1 MKVQKNNVVELTYE
15 LIVDGKLADKA
26 TQERPLGYIHG
37 THMLLPKFESE
48 VEGKEPGDEFAFTLT
63 PEEGYGTF
71 DASRLFELPKA
82 AFEIDGKVRED
93 LLVVGQIIPMLS
105 NTGQVVQGTVHE
117 VKPDTVVMDF
127 NHPMA
132 GKTLNFTG
140 KVVSVREATEKELK
154 EGLHGEFLPQGRGRL
169 PRRRSQGWR
178 VLPRRRSQ
186 GWRMLPRRRQ
196 EGRRMLPRQRRLP
209 QRVIKEDAHGGCHTE
224 LEHKG
229 IS

>member
-154 EGLHGEFLPQGRGRL
+154 EGLHGEFLPQAKVTRMASAATEKARRTANAATATATATKSNKGRCA
-169 PRRRSQGWR
+169 
-178 VLPRRRSQ
+178 
-186 GWRMLPRRRQ
+186 
-196 EGRRMLPRQRRLP
+196 RRL
-209 QRVIKEDAHGGCHTE
+209 
-224 LEHKG
+224 
-229 IS
+229 SY

>member
-1 MKVQKNNVVELTYE
+1 
-15 LIVDGKLADKA
+15 
-26 TQERPLGYIHG
+26 
-37 THMLLPKFESE
+37 MLLPKFESE

-132 GKTLNFTG
+132 GKTLNFSG

-154 EGLHGEFLPQGRGRL
+154 EGLHGEFLPQEEHECHCHKG
-169 PRRRSQGWR
+169 
-178 VLPRRRSQ
+178 
-186 GWRMLPRRRQ
+186 
-196 EGRRMLPRQRRLP
+196 E
-209 QRVIKEDAHGGCHTE
+209 GGCE
-224 LEHKG
+224 GHKDG
-229 IS
+229 ECCHGEGHKDGECCHGEGKKDGECCHGNGDCHKE

>member
-132 GKTLNFTG
+132 GKTLNFSG

-154 EGLHGEFLPQGRGRL
+154 EGLHGEFLPQEEHECHCHKG
-169 PRRRSQGWR
+169 
-178 VLPRRRSQ
+178 
-186 GWRMLPRRRQ
+186 
-196 EGRRMLPRQRRLP
+196 E
-209 QRVIKEDAHGGCHTE
+209 GGCE
-224 LEHKG
+224 GHKDG
-229 IS
+229 ECCHGEGHKDGECCHGEGHKDGECCHGEGKKDGECCHGNGDCHKE

>member
-71 DASRLFELPKA
+71 DETRLFELPKA
-82 AFEIDGKVRED
+82 AFEIDGKVREE

-132 GKTLNFTG
+132 GKTLHFTG
-140 KVVSVREATEKELK
+140 KVESVREASEKELK
-154 EGLHGEFLPQGRGRL
+154 EGLHGEYLP
-169 PRRRSQGWR
+169 
-178 VLPRRRSQ
+178 
-186 GWRMLPRRRQ
+186 
-196 EGRRMLPRQRRLP
+196 
-209 QRVIKEDAHGGCHTE
+209 KEGCHCGDGCHCKE
-224 LEHKG
+224 GECGCGDDCDCGCGEGKECNCG
-229 IS
+229 DDCNCGCGDK

>member
-132 GKTLNFTG
+132 GKTLQLHRQGGQRQGSSGERAQGRPPRRVPPTG
-140 KVVSVREATEKELK
+140 RARVP
-154 EGLHGEFLPQGRGRL
+154 LPQGRGRL

-178 VLPRRRSQ
+178 VLPRRR
-186 GWRMLPRRRQ
+186 Q
-196 EGRRMLPRQRRLP
+196 EGRRMLPWRVQRTATKSNKGRCARRL
-209 QRVIKEDAHGGCHTE
+209 
-224 LEHKG
+224 
-229 IS
+229 SY